1 MRNNFFSEGNVVF
14 SALPKRET
22 FNMRRFL
29 HLGQNAASFFG
40 IGKKQ
45 GDAFPR
51 IQILGNPLYAP
62 EIGKSDVGNPLGA
75 RKRAFGAGGT
85 LVKSRNEALEP
96 RIPKPYANA
105 AVIKNNP

>member
-1 MRNNFFSEGNVVF
+1 
-14 SALPKRET
+14 
-22 FNMRRFL
+22 MRRFL

-96 RIPKPYANA
+96 RIPKTYANA
-105 AVIKNNP
+105 AVIENKS